1 MPGLASRLR
10 ATGSN
15 RARLAATLLTA
26 AIVALAAA
34 PGAGAVTSVTYYA
47 APVAVGIGDCSSAAN
62 ACLLGTTS
70 DSTTALGK
78 ATIAPSVDAV
88 TIDLASGTYAPITIA
103 SGSEGSLTL
112 DGAGATASLI
122 SGAGAAQTA
131 SLDATGFSITLENLG
146 LVGGDA
152 SGSGGNLVVDSGS
165 DAVTLDDTAV
175 QDGTTSADGGG
186 IAVTGAT
193 LTIENSSISDNS
205 AGSSES
211 GGGLMVFANA
221 TVTIED
227 STVSGNTASGGG
239 AGIDLQ
245 STGALNVLGSTI
257 ANNVGDA
264 VTNAGTAKVY
274 GSTVAGNTVGIDDLA
289 ANTVDLGGDVIAGNG
304 VQDCAG
310 ATTDEGYNYASD
322 ATCPIS
328 TITSHDNES
337 LAPGTFAAHGGPTQT
352 IPITSA
358 SEAYDVIPI
367 GAVLASDP
375 VSGAF
380 CASADQRGVPRTQGP
395 ATACSAGA
403 FQYAPPVVTGVSPR
417 ASLEL
422 GLPVTLSGYGFGNL
436 TSVTI
441 GAVAPTL
448 TSQSGAAL
456 AFNVPL
462 SLSLGSQPVT
472 LSNPDG
478 TTVVTFSA
486 VGSPS
491 VATSTLSSGEYRAAY
506 SQALSVAGGASP
518 YTYALTSGALPA
530 GLSLSSS
537 GVVSGTPTAAGG
549 TAFGVMIT
557 DANGISSLSSTVS
570 LVIATPVVF
579 VKSASVVVDATSAP
593 PTAPVTLECT
603 SAPCSGTAKLTE
615 SVKAH
620 VHGKLKTLNVVLA
633 SAPYSLSAGELAV
646 DDLALT
652 TAGMQALKRAAK
664 HPRTETLSAS
674 LEAGTSAARSVRVS

>member
-1 MPGLASRLR
+1 MSGLVSRLR

-47 APVAVGIGDCSSAAN
+47 APVEVGTGDCSSAAN
-62 ACLLGTTS
+62 ACALGPTATAGTALNKA
-70 DSTTALGK
+70 TTASSG
-78 ATIAPSVDAV
+78 DAV
-88 TIDLASGTYAPITIA
+88 AIDLAGGTYTGNALATCPGAEIQIT
-103 SGSEGSLTL
+103 SGSEYSLTL
-112 DGAGATASLI
+112 DGSSQSPTVLSGCNDNQVLYLDDGALPGPIELSNLAVEAGTA
-122 SGAGAAQTA
+122 SGAGGD
-131 SLDATGFSITLENLG
+131 LGIDAGT
-146 LVGGDA
+146 
-152 SGSGGNLVVDSGS
+152 
-165 DAVTLDDTAV
+165 VTLANVTVAN
-175 QDGTTSADGGG
+175 GTNAANGGG
-186 IAVTGAT
+186 VEIG
-193 LTIENSSISDNS
+193 
-205 AGSSES
+205 GSS
-211 GGGLMVFANA
+211 GTP
-221 TVTIED
+221 TVTLED
-227 STVSGNTASGGG
+227 STVSGNATTGVGAHGSGIYVDGG
-239 AGIDLQ
+239 TLNLSG
-245 STGALNVLGSTI
+245 STLANNSGSDALDVVSPAVVTVFGSTI
-257 ANNVGDA
+257 ADNGYGGIGVE
-264 VTNAGTAKVY
+264 AGGTLYLGASV
-274 GSTVAGNTVGIDDLA
+274 LA
-289 ANTVDLGGDVIAGNG
+289 ANTANGGA
-304 VQDCAG
+304 DCAVSG
-310 ATTDEGYNYASD
+310 TLHDDGYNYADS
-322 ATCPIS
+322 ASCGLS
-328 TITSHDNES
+328 AMTSHNSELS
-337 LAPGTFAAHGGPTQT
+337 LGPGTLAAHGGPTQT

-358 SEAYDVIPI
+358 SQAYDVIPV
-367 GAVLASDP
+367 GATLPSDP
-375 VSGAF
+375 ESGAF
-380 CASADQRGVPRTQGP
+380 CATTDQRGVPRTQGP

-403 FQYAPPVVTGVSPR
+403 FQYAPPVVTSLSPR

-422 GLPVTLSGYGFGNL
+422 GLPVTLNGYGFANL

-441 GAVAPTL
+441 GAVTPTL
-448 TSQSGAAL
+448 TSQSGDAL

-491 VATSTLSSGEYRAAY
+491 VATSTLPPGEYKAAY

-530 GLSLSSS
+530 GLSLSSA

-557 DANGISSLSSTVS
+557 DANGFSSLSSTVS

-579 VKSASVVVDATSAP
+579 VKSASVVVDTTSAP
-593 PTAPVTLECT
+593 PSAPVTLECT
-603 SAPCSGTAKLTE
+603 AAPCSGTAKLTE

-633 SAPYSLSAGELAV
+633 SAPYSLTAGQVAV

-674 LEAGTSAARSVRVS
+674 LDAGTSAARSVRVS